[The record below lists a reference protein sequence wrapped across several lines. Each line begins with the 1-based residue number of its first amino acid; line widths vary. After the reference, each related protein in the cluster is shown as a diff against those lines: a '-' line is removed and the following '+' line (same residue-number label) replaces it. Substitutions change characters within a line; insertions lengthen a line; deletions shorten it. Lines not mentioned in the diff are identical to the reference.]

1 MVRKASEEKKI
12 KSARDAGKDPV
23 VKTYQDVS
31 SLARNMS
38 FVWVTLE
45 KYQFWLKG
53 YNFEI

>member
-45 KYQFWLKG
+45 KYQFWLKR